1 MISPVEGWTEGR
13 FNSFIVSTLRAG
25 VRRFPNKW
33 KALEAAAH
41 GVGLNEA
48 TGRKAKLY
56 FCNHCA
62 KLFTAKHIQID
73 HITPV
78 VDPVVGFTTW
88 DDYISRLF
96 CEIENLQALCLS
108 CHKLKTAEEKQ
119 TRTGKALRVRST
131 KTPLKTSQKPR
142 MRTHSCTL
150 KKPSR
155 VRSGATKSGVTSP
168 AKQKKNLGNL
178 SKRK

>member
-1 MISPVEGWTEGR
+1 VNSPVSDWTEGR

-56 FCNHCA
+56 FCNHCS

-96 CEIENLQALCLS
+96 CEIENLQALCIK

-119 TRTGKALRVRST
+119 TRTGKTA
-131 KTPLKTSQKPR
+131 LKTSLKPR

-155 VRSGATKSGVTSP
+155 VSGGARKSGVTSP

>member
-33 KALEAAAH
+33 KALEVASH
-41 GVGLNEA
+41 GVGLNES

-62 KLFTAKHIQID
+62 KLFTAKAIEID

-96 CEIENLQALCLS
+96 CEIENLQALCKP

-119 TRTGKALRVRST
+119 TRTGK
-131 KTPLKTSQKPR
+131 KIPLKTSQKPR

-155 VRSGATKSGVTSP
+155 VSVGAKKSGVTSP

>member
-1 MISPVEGWTEGR
+1 MTSPVEGWTEGR

-96 CEIENLQALCLS
+96 CEIENLQALCRA
-108 CHKLKTAEEKQ
+108 CHKEKTKHE
-119 TRTGKALRVRST
+119 RST
-131 KTPLKTSQKPR
+131 RVHKVQSPSTSRANVKRQPPK
-142 MRTHSCTL
+142 MR
-150 KKPSR
+150 
-155 VRSGATKSGVTSP
+155 
-168 AKQKKNLGNL
+168 AKQLVQGVQKSIKPNVGKKQ
-178 SKRK
+178 SRKSSSTSRKATTKTL

>member
-1 MISPVEGWTEGR
+1 VKSPVEDWTEGR

-56 FCNHCA
+56 FCNHCS

-96 CEIENLQALCLS
+96 CEIENLQALCIK

-119 TRTGKALRVRST
+119 TRTGKTA
-131 KTPLKTSQKPR
+131 LKTSLKPR

-155 VRSGATKSGVTSP
+155 VRGGATKSGVTSP
-168 AKQKKNLGNL
+168 PRQKKNSRQLL
-178 SKRK
+178 KTK